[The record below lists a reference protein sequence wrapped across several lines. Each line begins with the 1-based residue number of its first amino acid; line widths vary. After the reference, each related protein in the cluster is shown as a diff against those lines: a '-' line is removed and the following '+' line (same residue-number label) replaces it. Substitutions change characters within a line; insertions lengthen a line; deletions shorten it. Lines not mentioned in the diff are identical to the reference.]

1 MKIFEVSNLRT
12 SIQIPLLPPA
22 EVTQRSCY
30 EFRYVITLLFV
41 LRYAI
46 VEELGGLGAKVYTC
60 SRTEAELSECLS
72 QWERKGLQVAGS
84 VCDVSRRAEREEL
97 INKVSSQFNGKLNI
111 LVSGSAF
118 NSVINFTF
126 VWFDSL

>member
-22 EVTQRSCY
+22 EVTQRS
-30 EFRYVITLLFV
+30 RYVITRLFV

-97 INKVSSQFNGKLNI
+97 INKVSSQFSGRLNI
-111 LVSGSAF
+111 LVSGGAF